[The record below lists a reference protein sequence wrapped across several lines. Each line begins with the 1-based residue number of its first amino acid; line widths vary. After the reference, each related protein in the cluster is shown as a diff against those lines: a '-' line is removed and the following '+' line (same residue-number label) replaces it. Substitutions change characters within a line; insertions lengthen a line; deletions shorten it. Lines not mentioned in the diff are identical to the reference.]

1 MSYVFIKTIHTFE
14 YTIKKNTLMDTNNN
28 YRTIKVPFFN
38 NFNGLNNFDII
49 NDTFVAEQQIKENTK
64 LTDGIIALG
73 SKITTLRYEFK
84 LPDNYIQNLDFESD
98 VTITYEVKNN
108 ELYLINIDAQYSE
121 EYLENI
127 EANINVFPVFNN
139 GYISYITDSE
149 DSTLGTAC

>member
-1 MSYVFIKTIHTFE
+1 
-14 YTIKKNTLMDTNNN
+14 MDTNNN
-28 YRTIKVPFFN
+28 YRIIKVPIFN
-38 NFNGLNNFDII
+38 NFNGLNNFEII
-49 NDTFVAEQQIKENTK
+49 NDKFIAEQQIKENTK

-73 SKITTLRYEFK
+73 SKITTLRYEFN

-127 EANINVFPVFNN
+127 EANTNVYPVFNN
-139 GYISYITDSE
+139 GYISYISE
-149 DSTLGTAC
+149 NEDTTLGTAC

>member
-1 MSYVFIKTIHTFE
+1 MSHVYSKTIYKFE

-28 YRTIKVPFFN
+28 YRTIKVPIFN

-49 NDTFVAEQQIKENTK
+49 NDKFVAEQQIKENTK
-64 LTDGIIALG
+64 LTDGIITLG
-73 SKITTLRYEFK
+73 SKITTLRYEFN
-84 LPDNYIQNLDFESD
+84 LPDNYVQNLDFESD

-127 EANINVFPVFNN
+127 ESNTFVSPVFNN
-139 GYISYITDSE
+139 GYISYIIGNE
-149 DSTLGTAC
+149 DTTIDTAC